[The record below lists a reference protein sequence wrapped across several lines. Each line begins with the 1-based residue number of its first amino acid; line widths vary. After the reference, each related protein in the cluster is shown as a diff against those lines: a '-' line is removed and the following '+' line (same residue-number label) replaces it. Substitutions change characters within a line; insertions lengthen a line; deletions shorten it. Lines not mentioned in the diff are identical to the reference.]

1 MTDSASAG
9 RCALAGST
17 HRVGASRRPSRLIPA
32 RPPAGPAPGAAH
44 HAGQAD
50 GQVPLRPVRGERG
63 RPPLPFLA
71 GLLPRG
77 HQWRLRG
84 QRPGRD
90 GAGQRPQDGRVPGE
104 GAGVPVPGV
113 PGTRRPPTPALGA
126 MTSRGGGWLP
136 GRRTR
141 PSVRPAPQLSEA
153 QLAQLTL
160 ALGTTQDENGK
171 KQLPDCIV
179 GEDGLIL
186 TPLGQNPYERSL

>member
-1 MTDSASAG
+1 M
-9 RCALAGST
+9 
-17 HRVGASRRPSRLIPA
+17 
-32 RPPAGPAPGAAH
+32 
-44 HAGQAD
+44 
-50 GQVPLRPVRGERG
+50 
-63 RPPLPFLA
+63 
-71 GLLPRG
+71 
-77 HQWRLRG
+77 
-84 QRPGRD
+84 
-90 GAGQRPQDGRVPGE
+90 
-104 GAGVPVPGV
+104 PGV

-186 TPLGQNPYERSL
+186 TPLGRYQVRGRGLSRVRAGRGAKNKVGISMAALPDVEGLREKMEFALGFC